1 MKIIVILILS
11 IFILNGETTNIKIKK
26 SKKELNVVKR
36 DKRSTSARLSEVVK
50 SIKKTKLEQE
60 RLNTK
65 LIKLK
70 EQKKVDDVL
79 YKRAKNKLNEYN
91 KLYRDAEKE
100 IKKRNMQFLSLLSNQ
115 FGIIFAMKELDK
127 NTPTSII
134 YRELYSHYKTE
145 NIKELQDLK
154 SDITKW
160 KRKKNSIVAKQK
172 DIKRSM
178 RRIEKQK
185 INFNKQKRKR
195 VKLLSRL
202 ATDENIYKKKL
213 STIIDKQASLR
224 STLAN
229 LNILKAKDV
238 NKAKAAARAR
248 KKALKSKKRGKK
260 SKTNSNSSYY
270 KTAVTAYRGSKTI
283 SPISNAT
290 VTKRFGSYTD
300 PIYNIKIFND
310 SITLKSPSS
319 NSKVRSVLSGKIV
332 FSGKSSMLG
341 NVIVISHRKK
351 IHTIYAGLSK
361 IAPTIRVGKRVKKGY
376 VIGRISKKLIFQA
389 TKNSK
394 HINPL
399 KLIKL

>member
-1 MKIIVILILS
+1 MRVILILLLS
-11 IFILNGETTNIKIKK
+11 IFILNGETTNTKIKK

-36 DKRSTSARLSEVVK
+36 DKRSTSAKLSEVVK
-50 SIKKTKLEQE
+50 SIKKTKSEQT
-60 RLNTK
+60 RLNNK

-154 SDITKW
+154 SDIGKW
-160 KRKKNSIVAKQK
+160 KRKKNSIVDKQK

-178 RRIEKQK
+178 KRIENQK
-185 INFNKQKRKR
+185 ANFNKQKKKKR
-195 VKLLSRL
+195 KLLAKL
-202 ATDENIYKKKL
+202 ASNENIYKKKL

-248 KKALKSKKRGKK
+248 KKALKSKRKGKK

-270 KTAVTAYRGSKTI
+270 KTGVTAYRGAKTI
-283 SPISNAT
+283 SPIENAT
-290 VTKRFGSYTD
+290 VIKRFGSYTD

-310 SITLKSPSS
+310 SVTLQSPSS
-319 NSKVRSVLSGKIV
+319 NSKVKSVLSGKIV

-341 NVIVISHRKK
+341 NVIVISHSKK

-361 IAPTIRVGKRVKKGY
+361 IAPTIRVGKRVKRGY
-376 VIGRISKKLIFQA
+376 IIGRISKKLIFQA

-394 HINPL
+394 HLNPL
-399 KLIKL
+399 RLIRL

>member
-1 MKIIVILILS
+1 MRVILILLLS
-11 IFILNGETTNIKIKK
+11 IFILNGETTNTKIKK

-36 DKRSTSARLSEVVK
+36 DKRSTSAKLSEVVK
-50 SIKKTKLEQE
+50 SIKKTKLEQQK
-60 RLNTK
+60 LDNK

-70 EQKKVDDVL
+70 EQKKVDDIL
-79 YKRAKNKLNEYN
+79 YKRAKIKLDEYN
-91 KLYRDAEKE
+91 KLYRDTEKE

-154 SDITKW
+154 SDISKW
-160 KRKKNSIVAKQK
+160 KRKKNTIVSKQK

-178 RRIEKQK
+178 RRIENQKLNFKKQK
-185 INFNKQKRKR
+185 KKKA
-195 VKLLSRL
+195 KLLSKL
-202 ATDENIYKKKL
+202 ATNEGIYKKKL
-213 STIIDKQASLR
+213 SVIIDKQASLR

-238 NKAKAAARAR
+238 DKAKAAARAR
-248 KKALKSKKRGKK
+248 KKALKHRKKGSK

-270 KTAVTAYRGSKTI
+270 KTAVTNYRGSKTI
-283 SPISNAT
+283 SPIENAT

-310 SITLKSPSS
+310 SITLESPSS
-319 NSKVRSVLSGKIV
+319 NSKVKSVLSGKIV

-341 NVIVISHRKK
+341 NVIVISHSKK
-351 IHTIYAGLSK
+351 IHTIYAGLSR
-361 IAPTIRVGKRVKKGY
+361 IAPTIRVGKRVKRGY
-376 VIGRISKKLIFQA
+376 IIGRISKKLIFQA

-399 KLIKL
+399 KLIRL